1 MPDPQ
6 IPRVHLKLICRRG
19 SGAVAGEI
27 PVAHRDKPARIRHQR
42 GFGLRQQ
49 APTTDFVIWGQRL
62 PEKLQAADYK
72 FGLSPCPRSQLQS
85 PLSLR
90 VSTLIMI
97 ELARREGAF
106 GTIRILEQ
114 TADKAR
120 IYMIGDT
127 AQTMVNRDG
136 VSLSGYVHAIELL
149 VRGAET
155 LLMIGGGGGGLAT
168 MLARAGTSVTVVD
181 VDPEAED
188 LARRYFWLDP
198 SVRWV
203 TADAIRFVE
212 TERQQFDAV
221 VVDACDGFGIV
232 KPFDDPETLAWL
244 LDRTC
249 PAGPLVVNLARND
262 DLPTHGKRRARQL
275 AGRGLSAT
283 LYSAR
288 EGDEG
293 NEVLHVRRTGRT
305 RTLVVADLDQRPPN
319 AQIFLT
325 SLQAF
330 TPRLAKPGFNRQ
342 V

>member
-1 MPDPQ
+1 
-6 IPRVHLKLICRRG
+6 
-19 SGAVAGEI
+19 
-27 PVAHRDKPARIRHQR
+27 
-42 GFGLRQQ
+42 
-49 APTTDFVIWGQRL
+49 
-62 PEKLQAADYK
+62 
-72 FGLSPCPRSQLQS
+72 
-85 PLSLR
+85 
-90 VSTLIMI
+90 MI

-114 TADKAR
+114 TSDKAR

-127 AQTMVNRDG
+127 AQTMVNCDG
-136 VSLSGYVHAIELL
+136 VSVSGYVHAIELL
-149 VRGAET
+149 VGGAQT

-168 MLARAGTSVTVVD
+168 MLARTGTRVTVID

-198 SVRWV
+198 NVRWV

-212 TERQQFDAV
+212 NGCQQFDAV

-232 KPFDDPETLAWL
+232 KPFDDPKTLAWL
-244 LDRTC
+244 LDTAC
-249 PAGPLVVNLARND
+249 PNGSLVVNLARND
-262 DLPTHGKRRARQL
+262 DLPTHGKRRAREL

-288 EGDEG
+288 EGEEG

-305 RTLVVADLDQRPPN
+305 RSLIVTDLYQRPPN

-325 SLQAF
+325 SLQAY
-330 TPRLAKPGFNRQ
+330 TPRQARTVNS
-342 V
+342 